1 MRAATPGCVMNEMS
15 SNNLRDLLRQAGLRP
30 TRQRMALA
38 RLLLS
43 GEPRHVTADELLVE
57 ARQHGVAVAQ
67 TTIYNVLHQFQ
78 QAGLIRE
85 VLVESGRA
93 WFDTKTAPHMHL
105 YDEETGRVQDLD
117 EDPFALKLLD
127 HLALP
132 EGVEI
137 TGVDVVL
144 RVKKKSK

>member
-1 MRAATPGCVMNEMS
+1 MNELT
-15 SNNLRDLLRQAGLRP
+15 SNTVRHMLREVGLRP

-43 GEPRHVTADELLVE
+43 GEPRHVTAEELLAE
-57 ARQHGVAVAQ
+57 ARAHGVTVAQ

-93 WFDTKTAPHMHL
+93 WYDTRTSPHMHV
-105 YDEETGRVQDLD
+105 YHEDSGQVQDLD
-117 EDPFALKLLD
+117 QDPFGLDLLNR
-127 HLALP
+127 LNLP
-132 EGVEI
+132 DDVEV
-137 TGVDVVL
+137 TGLDIVL
-144 RVKKKSK
+144 RVRSKKQ